1 MCEQNKQLYGFEDVD
16 LTEYDKMFGFD
27 KVEFAEPDLDSC
39 EFDENDMPFD
49 ITDFTY
55 FDNMDLSQL
64 PPTEGLVDVIR
75 EEMDDTT
82 EFNYRKLSTLQIS
95 IITELLRRIKYLYD
109 TREGDDTISLYEVSE
124 YICFEKSSLED
135 DYLLDIS
142 DMDYLLLKIFNNGRK
157 EMVKEIL
164 EFISSNDF
172 VCALNSELYK
182 RLIDCCPKSSRDIIF
197 LNKML
202 ATVFE

>member
-1 MCEQNKQLYGFEDVD
+1 MCEQNKQLDGFDNVD

-27 KVEFAEPDLDSC
+27 KVEFAKPDLDSC
-39 EFDENDMPFD
+39 EFDENNMPFD

-55 FDNMDLSQL
+55 FNNTDLSEL

-75 EEMDDTT
+75 EEMNDTT
-82 EFNYRKLSTLQIS
+82 EFNYRKLSTLEIS

-109 TREGDDTISLYEVSE
+109 TREGNDAISLYEVSE

-142 DMDYLLLKIFNNGRK
+142 NMDYLLLKIFNNGRK

>member
-27 KVEFAEPDLDSC
+27 KIEFAEPDLDSC

-55 FDNMDLSQL
+55 FNNIDLSEL

-82 EFNYRKLSTLQIS
+82 EFNYRKLRTLEIN

-109 TREGDDTISLYEVSE
+109 TRESNDAITLYEVSE

-135 DYLLDIS
+135 DYFLDIS
-142 DMDYLLLKIFNNGRK
+142 YMDYLLLKIFNNGRK

-164 EFISSNDF
+164 DFISSNDF
-172 VCALNSELYK
+172 VCALNSQLYK